1 MAKIVVEFDTESK
14 MMVVKKDGQVL
25 DNVAEVS
32 GFKMWMPEKEDEDE
46 MEMEDE
52 DEGEDE
58 PKFTLRITRVEQEK
72 DMVTYTTISANEY
85 IKKEVTSLEDAIA
98 AHFDG
103 VL

>member
-25 DNVAEVS
+25 DNVHEVT
-32 GFKMWMPEKEDEDE
+32 GFKMWMPEKEMEDGE

-52 DEGEDE
+52 DEGE
-58 PKFTLRITRVEQEK
+58 PKFSLRVTRIEK
-72 DMVTYTTISANEY
+72 GEDMVTYTTISASEH

-98 AHFDG
+98 SHFDG

>member
-14 MMVVKKDGQVL
+14 MMTVTKDGQVL
-25 DNVAEVS
+25 DNVHEVS
-32 GFKMWMPEKEDEDE
+32 GFKAWMPEKEEE
-46 MEMEDE
+46 EEDE
-52 DEGEDE
+52 DEG
-58 PKFTLRITRVEQEK
+58 PKFTLRVIRVEEEK

>member
-14 MMVVKKDGQVL
+14 MMVVKRDGQVL

-32 GFKMWMPEKEDEDE
+32 GFKMWMPEKEDE

>member
-32 GFKMWMPEKEDEDE
+32 GFKMWMPEKEMEDG
-46 MEMEDE
+46 EMEDE
-52 DEGEDE
+52 DEGE
-58 PKFTLRITRVEQEK
+58 PKFSLRVTRIEQGE
-72 DMVTYTTISANEY
+72 DMVTYTTISANEH

-98 AHFDG
+98 SHFDG

>member
-1 MAKIVVEFDTESK
+1 MAKIVIEFDTESK
-14 MMVVKKDGQVL
+14 LMIVKKDGQIL
-25 DNVAEVS
+25 DNVHEVS
-32 GFKMWMPEKEDEDE
+32 GFKMWMPEKEDE

-58 PKFTLRITRVEQEK
+58 PKFTLRVTRIEQEK

>member
-32 GFKMWMPEKEDEDE
+32 GFKMWMPEKEMEDGE

-52 DEGEDE
+52 DEGE
-58 PKFTLRITRVEQEK
+58 PKFSLRVTRIEQGE

-98 AHFDG
+98 SHFDG

>member
-25 DNVAEVS
+25 DNVTEVS
-32 GFKMWMPEKEDEDE
+32 GFKMWMPEKEDE

-58 PKFTLRITRVEQEK
+58 PKFTLRIIRVEREK